1 MKEILIFIQSK
12 LKKLFQN
19 MKKKLKHHF
28 FKLVKEYVK
37 IEKNQFN
44 CPRHHGGVFF
54 EKHPAGKDFINFY
67 GKNYI

>member
-1 MKEILIFIQSK
+1 
-12 LKKLFQN
+12 